1 MRDHDNNCDSGT
13 DNAGTGRR
21 RVLALSGGLLTAT
34 ALGSIGSVSA
44 EPSEIEL
51 TEDPGANSP
60 GSGIAPADGWAST
73 DWLTD
78 RPLQVVRVTN
88 LEAGG
93 PGSFKHAVEDVDGPR
108 IVVFEVGGVIDM
120 QQQDIEA
127 EEPDLFVAGQ
137 TAPDPGITITRT
149 SGPGVEF
156 DEENMLVQHIR
167 SRPGTDIEYGEPADS
182 MVVGDDGHNVI
193 FDHCSVSWGSEE
205 NMSVNAGSASA
216 DITFS
221 NNING
226 EGLKDTTGVVRDDG
240 DDQRAY
246 GTLVGNEAETT
257 AILGNLYAN
266 NWRRNV
272 RLKGGTS
279 TVVASNVTYNVE
291 AANRIGGDIDDPS
304 ARTSFVAN
312 AFRSGDESDFSF
324 PFIYTGD
331 ETPID
336 LHVSDNDVEDSF
348 QLLDD
353 DAVDDGI
360 IEVHDEPPLWPD
372 GLTPVQDP
380 FGQQLNT
387 VGARPAQRTPID
399 ERIVEHTIERGGTH
413 IDSQDE
419 VGGYPDLPET
429 ERELS
434 IPSDP
439 DDFTAWLQ
447 QHTRAVELP
456 GETAPN

>member
-1 MRDHDNNCDSGT
+1 MRDHDNKGDSGT
-13 DNAGTGRR
+13 DKGKTGRR

-34 ALGSIGSVSA
+34 ALGGVGSATA
-44 EPSEIEL
+44 ESTEVEL
-51 TEDPGANSP
+51 TQDLGANSP

-78 RPLQVVRVTN
+78 RSFQIVRVTT
-88 LEAGG
+88 LESDG

-120 QQQDIEA
+120 QGQDIEV

-137 TAPDPGITITRT
+137 TAPDPGITIIRT

-156 DEENMLVQHIR
+156 DEENILVQHIR

-216 DITFS
+216 NITFS
-221 NNING
+221 NNINA

-291 AANRIGGDIDDPS
+291 AANRIGGDIDYPP
-304 ARTSFVAN
+304 ARTSFVGN

-336 LHVSDNDVEDSF
+336 LHVWDNDVEDSF
-348 QLLDD
+348 QLLDEG
-353 DAVDDGI
+353 AVDDGI
-360 IEVHDEPPLWPD
+360 IDLHDEPPLWPD
-372 GLTPVQDP
+372 GLTPVQDA
-380 FGQQLNT
+380 FGQQLST
-387 VGARPAQRTPID
+387 VGARPAQRTEID

-413 IDSQDE
+413 IDSQAE
-419 VGGYPDLPET
+419 VGGYPNLPET
-429 ERELS
+429 ERELTV
-434 IPSDP
+434 PSDP
-439 DDFTAWLQ
+439 AEFTAWLD

-456 GETAPN
+456 NETAPS